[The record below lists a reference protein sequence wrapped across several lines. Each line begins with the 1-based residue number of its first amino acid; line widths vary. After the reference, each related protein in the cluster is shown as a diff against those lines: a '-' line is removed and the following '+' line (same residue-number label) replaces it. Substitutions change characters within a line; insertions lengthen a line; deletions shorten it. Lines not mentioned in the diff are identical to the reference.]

1 MSHQHWSSY
10 WNTGAQTSLP
20 TDFQNNYDGAI
31 YDWWQQR
38 VDSLPNNSAVLDVC
52 TGNGA
57 VALLMAEVAV
67 QSNKTFQ
74 ITAVDICKINTES
87 ILKNHA
93 SEITSQIKFISDC
106 PLESINTYIQNQQ
119 AMIVSQFGLEYTDLT
134 ITAPLLYDLLS
145 AEGELAFIAHSA
157 NSAIFETMATEDN
170 IYKWLESIGV
180 FDIIRQFNQQKISV
194 NGLKNRIMT
203 VVKNNQPD
211 HTILRQPL
219 FQSWQ
224 KTLSTLLKL
233 PNLQVKN
240 QMPQL
245 REYLSQH
252 IAAWQRAQDMVQVAK
267 KLSHE
272 DWVNPLLASNFVES
286 EHKPLIYNKKYTVG
300 HGYRFHK

>member
-20 TDFQNNYDGAI
+20 TDFKNNYDGAI

-38 VDSLPNNSAVLDVC
+38 VNSLPNNSTVLDVC

-57 VALLMAEVAV
+57 VALLMAEIAV
-67 QSNKTFQ
+67 QHNKTFQ
-74 ITAVDICKINTES
+74 ITAVDISKINTQS

-93 SEITSQIKFISDC
+93 SEITSQINFISDC
-106 PLESINTYIQNQQ
+106 PLESINAYIKNQQ

-145 AEGELAFIAHSA
+145 AEGELDFIAHSA
-157 NSAIFETMATEDN
+157 NSAVFQTMATEDN

-194 NGLKNRIMT
+194 NGLKNKIMT

-211 HTILRQPL
+211 HTALRQPL
-219 FQSWQ
+219 LQSWQ

-233 PNLQVKN
+233 PNIQVKR

-245 REYLSQH
+245 REFLSQH

-267 KLSHE
+267 KLSH
-272 DWVNPLLASNFVES
+272 DNWVNPLITANFIES
-286 EHKPLIYNKKYTVG
+286 EKKPLIYNNKYTVG